1 MATQLKR
8 DRVLAWLAGFEAARQ
23 VDRARLREGP
33 IDCQRSIRLALG
45 LMQLIH
51 ARGGPAVE
59 DTRIREEAVEQVRQR
74 WVTLKNA
81 CARE

>member
-1 MATQLKR
+1 MQTKLEKE
-8 DRVLAWLAGFEAARQ
+8 RVLAWLSGFEAARQ
-23 VDRARLREGP
+23 ADRERLRQEP

-74 WVTLKNA
+74 WVTLKKA
-81 CARE
+81 RARE